1 MKHLVLFLFLSAL
14 PLAAEFKVVAIAGS
28 LRNESYNKK
37 LVTQAAQIAKNLGAS
52 VSIIDLKNFPMPFYD
67 GDLEE
72 SKGMPEAA
80 RRFRRLL
87 IQSDAV
93 IISTPEYNGSISGV
107 LKNAIDWATRTEEG
121 KPSPQAFK
129 GKKFAIMSASPGQL
143 GGEKAL
149 NHLRTI
155 LERLGGEVIEKQVSI
170 GAVHVYFEND
180 GKPDFPALKEE
191 IKELVGSVTR

>member
-1 MKHLVLFLFLSAL
+1 MKHWILIFFIFSL
-14 PLAAEFKVVAIAGS
+14 PLASEVKVVAITGS
-28 LRNESYNKK
+28 LRKDSYNGK
-37 LVTQAAQIAKNLGAS
+37 LVKQAAQIAKTLGAS
-52 VSIIDLKNFPMPFYD
+52 VTILDLKDFPMPFYD

-80 RRFRRLL
+80 RRFRRIL
-87 IQSDAV
+87 IESDAV

-121 KPSPQAFK
+121 NPSPQAFK
-129 GKKFAIMSASPGQL
+129 GKKFAIMSASPGKL

-170 GAVHVYFEND
+170 GTVHLCFENG
-180 GKPDFPALKEE
+180 GKPDFPLLKEE
-191 IKELVGSVTR
+191 IGELISKATD